1 MCLSSAKIKGFTLVE
16 MLVSIAIF
24 VLITTVVVFRHASF
38 NASVQLSNAVYDLAL
53 QFRQS
58 QFEAINVTTER
69 YQLLGDSSLAIS
81 ASASGRGIAF
91 INYTGFKQ
99 SRTLPFYDFRVK
111 SGIGSS
117 GDFNTSDTHT
127 TDGLCNDCFYNIN
140 APANNLSD
148 YELILDKVTNLPP
161 GIVVNNWCVLS
172 TGNVV
177 SCDTTSFPTSGLYI
191 SYLRPSTKANIYVAN
206 LNSSANPSFTLS
218 TTGSRYGPY
227 VSARICLANQDDL
240 TKVRVLQISQS
251 GQITIVSGL
260 QNSSV
265 CTTAGY
271 SALAY

>member
-1 MCLSSAKIKGFTLVE
+1 MRFTVSEIKGFTLVE

-58 QFEAINVTTER
+58 QFEAVNVTTEK
-69 YQLLGDSSLAIS
+69 YVVTGGS
-81 ASASGRGIAF
+81 AFQITANTAGRGLAF
-91 INYTGFKQ
+91 INFTGFKQ
-99 SRTLPFYDFRVK
+99 SKTLPFYDFRL
-111 SGIGSS
+111 SISPAL
-117 GDFNTSDTHT
+117 GDINTLDVYA
-127 TDGLCNDCFYNIN
+127 TDGVCNDCFHNIN
-140 APANNLSD
+140 TPVNNGAN

-161 GIVVNNWCVLS
+161 GIVVNNWCVVS
-172 TGNVV
+172 TTNVTT
-177 SCDTTSFPTSGLYI
+177 CDTSFGTSGLYV
-191 SYLRPSTKANIYVAN
+191 SYLRPSTKANIYVAS
-206 LNSSANPSFTLS
+206 LGGSSPSFTLS
-218 TTGSRYGPY
+218 SRYNNTSY
-227 VSARICLANQDDL
+227 ATARICLANQDDL
-240 TKVRVLQISQS
+240 TKVRVLQVSQS

>member
-58 QFEAINVTTER
+58 QFEAINVTTEK
-69 YQLLGDSSLAIS
+69 YQVSGSGSSLIN
-81 ASASGRGIAF
+81 ASASGRGIAL
-91 INYTGFKQ
+91 INFTGFKQ
-99 SRTLPFYDFRVK
+99 TKVLPFYDFRNNLSV
-111 SGIGSS
+111 STS
-117 GDFNTSDTHT
+117 GDLNPLDAYF

-140 APANNLSD
+140 TPINNLTD

-161 GIVVNNWCVLS
+161 GIVVNNWCILTS
-172 TGNVV
+172 TATVN
-177 SCDTTSFPTSGLYI
+177 CDTAFFTSGLYI
-191 SYLRPSTKANIYVAN
+191 SYLRPSTKANIYVAS
-206 LNSSANPSFTLS
+206 LSNSNPSFTLN
-218 TTGSRYGPY
+218 SRSGPY

-240 TKVRVLQISQS
+240 TKVRVLQINQS